1 MFPSH
6 NILKPKEGY
15 LDGKQDKFK
24 QLYIKSDVLLDVS
37 LDVKLVV
44 LFDVNEG
51 SSRQM
56 NLQSQSTIQS
66 K

>member
-24 QLYIKSDVLLDVS
+24 QVYIKSDVLLDVS

-44 LFDVNEG
+44 LFDVN
-51 SSRQM
+51 
-56 NLQSQSTIQS
+56 
-66 K
+66 